1 MIFTKLKLNN
11 AYLIELEKHEDE
23 RGFFARSWCQKEF
36 KKNGLVD
43 DIVQANISFN
53 IKKGTM
59 RGLHYQITP
68 HAETKLVRCTRG
80 AIYDVII
87 DLDSSSNT
95 YRQWMGIELTQEN
108 YKLLYV
114 PRGFAHGF
122 QTLENDTEI
131 TYLTSEFYAPQA
143 ERGIRYNDPF
153 FDIKWPLPL
162 TEISE
167 KDGKWPNYD

>member
-1 MIFTKLKLNN
+1 LNN

>member
-59 RGLHYQITP
+59 RGLHYQIPP

-87 DLDSSSNT
+87 DLNPSSNT

-131 TYLTSEFYAPQA
+131 TYLTSAFYAPQA

-167 KDGKWPNYD
+167 KDGKWPNYH